1 VTNFITSKYPESWGM
16 LADRLVLDVAFC
28 VYVGIFDFWADPQP
42 APRIKQGAL
51 SVLEDPTPILAST

>member
-1 VTNFITSKYPESWGM
+1 M
-16 LADRLVLDVAFC
+16 LVNRLGRDVAFC

-51 SVLEDPTPILAST
+51 SALEEPTALLA